1 LNLISNSLKFTSNGG
16 FVKIIGKM
24 INHQSE
30 LSYPEEQSFINIV
43 ENAKHGVVEI
53 IVQDSGVGIKKDD
66 QSKLFKLFGFLET
79 T

>member
-1 LNLISNSLKFTSNGG
+1 
-16 FVKIIGKM
+16 M